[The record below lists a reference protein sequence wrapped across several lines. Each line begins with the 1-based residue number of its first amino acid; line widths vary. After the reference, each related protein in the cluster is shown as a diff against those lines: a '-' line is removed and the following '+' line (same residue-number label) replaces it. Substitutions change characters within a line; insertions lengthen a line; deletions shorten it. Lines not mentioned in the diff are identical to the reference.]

1 MFAIPP
7 AWWPARGT
15 CSLPMP
21 RLCRSFAHQHQH
33 SHHHDRRTD
42 RRDCASEG
50 CGLRRPWPSGA
61 PAARPLGQP
70 ILELLS
76 RLTAPIL
83 SGMAL
88 ETPIRTVGGAGKTL
102 SASPSKSLS
111 PSQSLRQRA
120 TMDPRDPTL
129 ELDENPAPASNAAG
143 SDREERLLRFVDV
156 LRTEQI
162 RAAILTNAERGKP
175 GVRRWRRPGLLLA
188 LIIMAMGS
196 VAVLQ
201 KARSPAADPNA
212 PADSPTG
219 AGVPFGPE
227 AALPGQPDEAPNNAH
242 SQPHEDIVDAAAA
255 TPSAPPQPI
264 PEALSLGNSRPSD
277 PVLAG
282 RQPATSP
289 DITEITPPTAATTA
303 PAPTPT
309 PPAPTPTA
317 PTAATAAPT
326 AATAVPTKSADPVV
340 AQDAAGALAGG
351 SPTTTAAEAAQSD
364 SAEPVLRVYYPHGS
378 SRAEAT
384 ARTLFQRIDS
394 SLAGSEFQAQADLP
408 NEAVIGF
415 SEEKNHALARVIGK
429 SLGQAGYR
437 WKIENASA
445 SSGSPRNII
454 EVWLPRRASPRQRPG
469 TAP

>member
-1 MFAIPP
+1 
-7 AWWPARGT
+7 
-15 CSLPMP
+15 
-21 RLCRSFAHQHQH
+21 
-33 SHHHDRRTD
+33 
-42 RRDCASEG
+42 
-50 CGLRRPWPSGA
+50 
-61 PAARPLGQP
+61 
-70 ILELLS
+70 
-76 RLTAPIL
+76 
-83 SGMAL
+83 MAL

-227 AALPGQPDEAPNNAH
+227 ATLPGQPDEAPNNAH

-289 DITEITPPTAATTA
+289 DIAEINPPSAATTA

-326 AATAVPTKSADPVV
+326 AATTAPTKSADPVV